1 MTLWMRGTSSSR
13 RQAVIIGAVL
23 AAAVAVP
30 KALADGSPVVPVDGA
45 ALAAAAISASTP
57 VVPEAPAVPIVPETG
72 TVSPV
77 SAVIP
82 PAVSPPPPLP
92 PTPGSPAGT
101 PQSLAGE
108 PAGGSGSAAP
118 EGDGSAAPDAGK
130 TPTAISPDITKHQP
144 VILHHR
150 RAKKIVKTPVKSCS
164 HSTSCKTPEPFPR
177 GAAAASVRGRARELP
192 SPGVTV
198 TGLARGRAAPHPAN
212 RPRPANPHRAKEHAR
227 RDAGGDAGGA
237 QAPVPLVPEP
247 PGRSPE
253 APAPS
258 TLTFSSPG
266 AHGTGSFTV
275 SASVTAF
282 GVAAARAPTTAAHS
296 TSVPLR
302 RRESDERID
311 RPG

>member
-30 KALADGSPVVPVDGA
+30 KALAGDPVTVPVDGA
-45 ALAAAAISASTP
+45 ALAAVAISASTP
-57 VVPEAPAVPIVPETG
+57 VVPQAPSVPYVPETG
-72 TVSPV
+72 AVSPV
-77 SAVIP
+77 SPVIP
-82 PAVSPPPPLP
+82 PPVSPPPPPLP

-108 PAGGSGSAAP
+108 PAGGGVAPVWDGTPPAAP
-118 EGDGSAAPDAGK
+118 SVGK
-130 TPTAISPDITKHQP
+130 TPPSISSGITDRHP
-144 VILHHR
+144 VILH
-150 RAKKIVKTPVKSCS
+150 KKTPQKSLQNRPEACS
-164 HSTSCKTPEPFPR
+164 HNASCKAPEPYPWR
-177 GAAAASVRGRARELP
+177 VAATSVRGRARELP
-192 SPGVTV
+192 SLGVTAAE
-198 TGLARGRAAPHPAN
+198 LARGRSADN
-212 RPRPANPHRAKEHAR
+212 NDKPRPTKPAR
-227 RDAGGDAGGA
+227 QEGDAGS
-237 QAPVPLVPEP
+237 APSPLIPEP

-253 APAPS
+253 APPPS
-258 TLTFSSPG
+258 ALTSPSSG

-282 GVAAARAPTTAAHS
+282 GVAAARAPTTAAPS

-302 RRESDERID
+302 RRESDKRLD